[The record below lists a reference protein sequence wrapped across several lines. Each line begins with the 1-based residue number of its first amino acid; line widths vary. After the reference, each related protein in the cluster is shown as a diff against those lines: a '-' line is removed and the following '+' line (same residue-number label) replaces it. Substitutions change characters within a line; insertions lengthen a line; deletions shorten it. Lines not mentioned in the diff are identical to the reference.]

1 MISSKDITG
10 LILAGGRAQRMG
22 GIDKG
27 LIPFHDKPLIE
38 STITKLKPQTHSIL
52 INANRNI
59 TKYASY
65 GYPVIMDE
73 TPDFS
78 GPLAGFSVG
87 LKSCK
92 TPFLL
97 TSPCDSPLLPDNL
110 AELLSAKMEDG
121 DFELVYA
128 SSKEADGKVWAQ
140 PVFCLMRTSLLD
152 SLTKFLLKGDLKIDR
167 WFKEL
172 RSSTVVFEDPL
183 VFANVN
189 TPEELKSLEEVSV
202 WVIHQTS
209 QYC

>member
-1 MISSKDITG
+1 MISTKDITG

-27 LIPFHDKPLIE
+27 LIPFHSKPLIE
-38 STITKLKPQTHSIL
+38 SAIAKLKPQVQTIV

-59 TKYASY
+59 TKYAGY

-87 LKSCK
+87 LKACK
-92 TPFLL
+92 TPYLL
-97 TSPCDSPLLPDNL
+97 TAPCDSPLLPNNL
-110 AELLSAKMEDG
+110 AEQLSAEMERG
-121 DFELVYA
+121 DFQLVYA
-128 SSKEADGKVWAQ
+128 SSNEEDGKVWSQ
-140 PVFCLMRTSLLD
+140 PVFCLMRANLQD
-152 SLTKFLLKGDLKIDR
+152 SLAGFLLKGDLKIDR

-172 RSSTVVFEDPL
+172 RSSTVIFDNPQ

-189 TPEELKSLEEVSV
+189 TPEELKSLEEVSA
-202 WVIHQTS
+202 
-209 QYC
+209 

>member
-1 MISSKDITG
+1 MISTKDITG

-27 LIPFHDKPLIE
+27 LIPFCGKPLIE
-38 STITKLKPQTHSIL
+38 SAISKLKPQTQTII

-78 GPLAGFSVG
+78 GPLAGFSIG
-87 LKSCK
+87 LKACK

-97 TSPCDSPLLPDNL
+97 TSPCDSPLLPSNL
-110 AELLSAKMEDG
+110 AELLGAEMERG

-128 SSKEADGKVWAQ
+128 SSKEADDKIWAQ
-140 PVFCLMRTSLLD
+140 PVFCLMRSNLQE
-152 SLTKFLLKGDLKIDR
+152 SLTRFLQKGDLKIDR

-172 RSSTVVFEDPL
+172 RSSTVVFNDPQ

-189 TPEELKSLEEVSV
+189 TPEELKALEAVSA
-202 WVIHQTS
+202 
-209 QYC
+209 

>member
-1 MISSKDITG
+1 MISNKDITA

-27 LIPFHDKPLIE
+27 LIPFRDKPLVE
-38 STITKLKPQTHSIL
+38 SAIAKLKPQVKTIV

-59 TKYASY
+59 TKYAGY

-87 LKSCK
+87 LKACK
-92 TPFLL
+92 TPYLL
-97 TSPCDSPLLPDNL
+97 TSPCDSPLLPNNL
-110 AELLSAKMEDG
+110 AALLSAEMERG

-140 PVFCLMRTSLLD
+140 PVFCLMRANLQD
-152 SLTKFLLKGDLKIDR
+152 SLKNFLLKGDRKIDR

-172 RSSTVVFEDPL
+172 RSSTVIFDDPQ

-189 TPEELKSLEEVSV
+189 TPEELKALEEVSA
-202 WVIHQTS
+202 
-209 QYC
+209 

>member
-22 GIDKG
+22 GVDKG

-38 STITKLKPQTHSIL
+38 STITKLKPQTQSIL

-97 TSPCDSPLLPDNL
+97 TSPCDSPLLPNNL
-110 AELLSAKMEDG
+110 AELLSAEMEDG

-140 PVFCLMRTSLLD
+140 PVFCLMRTNLLD

-172 RSSTVVFEDPL
+172 RSSTVVFEDSL

-189 TPEELKSLEEVSV
+189 TPEELKLLEEASA
-202 WVIHQTS
+202 
-209 QYC
+209 

>member
-22 GIDKG
+22 GVDKG

-38 STITKLKPQTHSIL
+38 STITKLKPQTQSIL

-97 TSPCDSPLLPDNL
+97 TSPCDSPLLPNNL
-110 AELLSAKMEDG
+110 AELLSAEMEDG

-140 PVFCLMRTSLLD
+140 PVFCLMRTNLLD

-172 RSSTVVFEDPL
+172 RSSTVVFEDSL

-189 TPEELKSLEEVSV
+189 TPEELKLLEEASA

-209 QYC
+209 QYF

>member
-27 LIPFHDKPLIE
+27 LIPFHGKPLIE
-38 STITKLKPQTHSIL
+38 SAIAKLKPQTQSII

-87 LKSCK
+87 LKACK
-92 TPFLL
+92 TPYLL
-97 TSPCDSPLLPDNL
+97 TSPCDSPLLPNNL
-110 AELLSAKMEDG
+110 AELLSAEMVRG
-121 DFELVYA
+121 DFQLVYA
-128 SSKEADGKVWAQ
+128 SSKEADRKVWAQ
-140 PVFCLMRTSLLD
+140 PVFCLMRTNLQESLAH
-152 SLTKFLLKGDLKIDR
+152 FLMKGDFKIDR

-172 RSSTVVFEDPL
+172 RSSTVIFDDPR

-189 TPEELKSLEEVSV
+189 TPEELKSLEEISA
-202 WVIHQTS
+202 
-209 QYC
+209 